1 MYKIISAILIFTLIF
16 ASGCGEEKQDK
27 QVKNEYKT
35 EYETFTFGHR
45 SLRDEY
51 TWLNQIQEKE
61 GDTYKFNN
69 ITIQGESYNEEM
81 TVEEF
86 IKEGWY
92 IQEYSTL
99 YTEKYKPKEDV
110 ISGIDEGNFEELE
123 KKSMEQLDIMNELT
137 VDTVRMMMYYPEA
150 QDIIYIIV
158 CREEGET
165 WRESRICGYEYY
177 WNMSKEDSF
186 NINGITQYTTQEEL
200 DKMLLTSDEDIVKA
214 EYDNQ
219 GYIDAVYYTNKSGK
233 DGIRIKYNYRINYSA
248 TEPYEKIIT
257 VSVRS

>member
-1 MYKIISAILIFTLIF
+1 MLRINIVRLRNSL
-16 ASGCGEEKQDK
+16 EECRIC
-27 QVKNEYKT
+27 VCT
-35 EYETFTFGHR
+35 E
-45 SLRDEY
+45 D
-51 TWLNQIQEKE
+51 
-61 GDTYKFNN
+61 
-69 ITIQGESYNEEM
+69 
-81 TVEEF
+81 
-86 IKEGWY
+86 
-92 IQEYSTL
+92 
-99 YTEKYKPKEDV
+99 EKYNLILGEYACIV
-110 ISGIDEGNFEELE
+110 YFYVMI
-123 KKSMEQLDIMNELT
+123 
-137 VDTVRMMMYYPEA
+137 MMYYPEA

-158 CREEGET
+158 CRDEGET

-219 GYIDAVYYTNKSGK
+219 GYIEAVNYTNKSGK

-257 VSVRS
+257 VSVRV